1 MAIIH
6 IVLLMEV
13 YLLIAR
19 QMCGY
24 FLFHETTQYYQ
35 IVNLTNKALVRIPGP
50 LQLKDNIYALSRGH
64 SIL

>member
-1 MAIIH
+1 
-6 IVLLMEV
+6 
-13 YLLIAR
+13 
-19 QMCGY
+19 MCSY

-35 IVNLTNKALVRIPGP
+35 IVNLTNKAPVRILGP